1 MIWSECQI
9 IKWTGF
15 YHSWVMLGFLQMTG
29 NKKHFIKSQEGML
42 PTATRLVPVQ
52 LTWLGLGFCSQHH
65 HCCPSHGPSMQHP
78 LVSTTDSFCTWAW
91 VIKRTQKKTQ
101 YLQPTNRYSSS
112 ALIMSLM
119 SSMNTHPIIS
129 PLPTNPQSSHLNVQ
143 QWLSPIAWL
152 ILPDPRLLGTM
163 VTGRSGRDKS
173 SKNCTKDCR
182 VFHIIVKKVLLW
194 ERRRNTNQRGT
205 VINTTKKQWEAAV
218 LFSAPHKCRSLL
230 S

>member
-1 MIWSECQI
+1 
-9 IKWTGF
+9 
-15 YHSWVMLGFLQMTG
+15 
-29 NKKHFIKSQEGML
+29 ML
-42 PTATRLVPVQ
+42 PTATSMVPVQ

-65 HCCPSHGPSMQHP
+65 HCCPSHGPSTQHP

-91 VIKRTQKKTQ
+91 VIKRTQKTTQ

-182 VFHIIVKKVLLW
+182 VFHITVNKSLTVGKEEKPKPKRNSDQHNKKAV
-194 ERRRNTNQRGT
+194 RGSFS
-205 VINTTKKQWEAAV
+205 
-218 LFSAPHKCRSLL
+218 LFSPT
-230 S
+230 